1 MFKYLRLL
9 RGLVSL
15 PLSSQGVGTFLPTPP
30 LLLRRFEIPPLL
42 LEGYSHSHVV
52 AFPKEGGAYDE
63 AATKFDLAFW
73 ECLGHLL
80 ALPNVKHDANDI
92 MNLNTRCTRVRV
104 LTPIS

>member
-1 MFKYLRLL
+1 MWLHFQK
-9 RGLVSL
+9 
-15 PLSSQGVGTFLPTPP
+15 
-30 LLLRRFEIPPLL
+30 
-42 LEGYSHSHVV
+42 
-52 AFPKEGGAYDE
+52 KEGGPMMRQRPSL
-63 AATKFDLAFW
+63 TFAFW

>member
-9 RGLVSL
+9 IGLVSL
-15 PLSSQGVGTFLPTPP
+15 PLSSQGVGASPWGPS
-30 LLLRRFEIPPLL
+30 LLLRRFEIPPLF

-52 AFPKEGGAYDE
+52 TFRKEGRGAYDE

-80 ALPNVKHDANDI
+80 GFNQCKA
-92 MNLNTRCTRVRV
+92 
-104 LTPIS
+104 